1 MCLPRVACPSRSAAV
16 TAVAAL
22 LLSGCLGGREESEGW
37 TVEQAEAVT
46 EVRGLLV
53 RVAGC
58 RGLSRGERDGEA
70 LRYRRFACSAGA
82 RSSGDRFETVA
93 VLYEIVVRDD
103 STYKLEAVRFVGGPG
118 IP

>member
-1 MCLPRVACPSRSAAV
+1 MCPLRVARPSRSAAV
-16 TAVAAL
+16 AVVAAL
-22 LLSGCLGGREESEGW
+22 VLPGCLGGDEQVEGW

-46 EVRGLLV
+46 EVRGLSV

-58 RGLSRGERDGEA
+58 RGLGPGERDGEA

-82 RSSGDRFETVA
+82 RAVGDPFETVA
-93 VLYEIVVRDD
+93 VLYEIHLRDD
-103 STYKLEAVRFVGGPG
+103 SSYRLEAVRFVGGPG